1 MPGTR
6 YPRLQDIAD
15 ESNAVPGREQLQLQ
29 LEFSQEPALAGRYA
43 EHLDLLEPVPECQS
57 PRGPVSQVAGGP
69 MVPAR

>member
-1 MPGTR
+1 VPGTR

-15 ESNAVPGREQLQLQ
+15 EFNAVPGREQLQ

-43 EHLDLLEPVPECQS
+43 EHLDLLESVPECQS